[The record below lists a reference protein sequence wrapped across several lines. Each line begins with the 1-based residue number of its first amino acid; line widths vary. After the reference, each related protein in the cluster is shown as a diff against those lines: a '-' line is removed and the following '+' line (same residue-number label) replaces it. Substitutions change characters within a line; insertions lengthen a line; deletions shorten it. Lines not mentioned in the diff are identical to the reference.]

1 MLTGG
6 RGGLRTLQV
15 AQRRDQAA
23 WPLKS
28 HVDALLSE
36 RMETHST
43 MLVAAQAATPFKL
56 NVLEASAGRRG
67 HVGDLRE
74 VGSGPSVH
82 VNARAGRFI
91 ADAALARLGK
101 RAGRSKGRRRQ
112 TSTSTSPHQTNTVD
126 AQHNEM
132 PLLLHHR
139 ARYASAPSLVYGVET
154 VGSQTCRLCDHHA
167 LLG

>member
-1 MLTGG
+1 MF
-6 RGGLRTLQV
+6 
-15 AQRRDQAA
+15 
-23 WPLKS
+23 
-28 HVDALLSE
+28 DALLSE
-36 RMETHST
+36 RMETNST
-43 MLVAAQAATPFKL
+43 MLVAGQAATPFKL

-74 VGSGPSVH
+74 VGSGPSV
-82 VNARAGRFI
+82 NARAGRFI

-101 RAGRSKGRRRQ
+101 RAGRSKRRRRQ
-112 TSTSTSPHQTNTVD
+112 TSTSCSASPHQTNTVD
-126 AQHNEM
+126 AQHNER

-154 VGSQTCRLCDHHA
+154 VGSQTCRLCDDHA